1 MLVPLLSK
9 EQSRLAALARYNILD
24 TLEEQAYD
32 DIVNLAAFICE
43 TPIALI
49 SLVDTER
56 QWFKARVGLEARETP
71 REYAFCAHAI
81 HQPKQVMIVQDAT
94 LDRRFST
101 NPLVTG
107 DPSIRFYAGAPL
119 VTPAGEALG
128 TVCVIDRVPR
138 VLDADKIEG
147 LRALSRQVVAQLEL
161 RRMVAEMERLA
172 EEQSA
177 YQRQLEEY
185 QRQMER
191 VNAELMESNSY
202 DSLTG
207 IHNRQALETKLQT
220 QMGRAESLGV
230 PLSLLLMDVDNFKLI
245 NDNYGHQAGDAVLRK
260 IAELIR
266 ENCRD
271 HDVCGRYGGEE
282 FAVILPD
289 TGLDGACVLAER
301 FRRAIEKTRGGVTE
315 ETITIS
321 IGAATLQAGQSMHD
335 LVHCAD
341 QALYHAKEHGRNK
354 ATHIEQIAGSFQSRQ
369 ARPTLVSQK

>member
-1 MLVPLLSK
+1 MVVSLLSK
-9 EQSRLAALARYNILD
+9 EQSRLEALARYNILD

-32 DIVNLAAFICE
+32 DIVGLAAFICE

-49 SLVDTER
+49 SLVDAER
-56 QWFKARVGLEARETP
+56 QWFKARVGLEAKETP

-81 HQPKQVMIVQDAT
+81 RKPKQVMVVQDAI
-94 LDRRFST
+94 LDPRFAT
-101 NPLVTG
+101 NPLVAG
-107 DPSIRFYAGAPL
+107 DPNIRFYAGAPL
-119 VTPAGEALG
+119 VTPTGEALG

-138 VLDADKIEG
+138 VLEEDKIEA

-161 RRMVAEMERLA
+161 RSMVAEMERLA

-177 YQRQLEEY
+177 YQLQLEEY

-191 VNAELMESNSY
+191 VNADLKESNSY

-207 IHNRQALETKLQT
+207 IHNRQVIETKLQT
-220 QMGRAESLGV
+220 QMERAASMDV
-230 PLSLLLMDVDNFKLI
+230 PLSLLLMDVDNFKSI
-245 NDNYGHQAGDAVLRK
+245 NDNYGHQTGDTVLRN
-260 IAELIR
+260 IAELID

-301 FRRAIEKTRGGVTE
+301 FRRAVEKARGVTD
-315 ETITIS
+315 ETITVS
-321 IGAATLQAGQSMHD
+321 IGAATLQPGQNMND

-341 QALYHAKEHGRNK
+341 KALYHAKEHGRNK
-354 ATHIEQIAGSFQSRQ
+354 SAHIEQISDKPQVKK
-369 ARPTLVSQK
+369 ARPTVVHQK

>member
-1 MLVPLLSK
+1 MVVSLLLSK
-9 EQSRLAALARYNILD
+9 EQSRLEALARYDILD

-49 SLVDTER
+49 SLVDSER
-56 QWFKARVGLEARETP
+56 QWFKARVGLEAQETP

-81 HQPKQVMIVQDAT
+81 RKPKQVMIVQDAS
-94 LDRRFST
+94 LDPRFSA

-119 VTPAGEALG
+119 VTPGGKALG

-138 VLDADKIEG
+138 VLDEDKIEA

-161 RRMVAEMERLA
+161 RRMVMEMERLM
-172 EEQSA
+172 EEQSV

-185 QRQMER
+185 QRQIES
-191 VNAELMESNSY
+191 VNADLVQSNTY
-202 DSLTG
+202 DGLTG
-207 IHNRQALETKLQT
+207 IHNRQSFETRLQT
-220 QMGRAESLGV
+220 QIERAVSMDA
-230 PLSLLLMDVDNFKLI
+230 PLSLLLMDVDKFKSI
-245 NDNYGHQAGDAVLRK
+245 NDNYGHQTGDTVLRS

-289 TGLDGACVLAER
+289 TGFDGACVLAER
-301 FRRAIEKTRGGVTE
+301 FRRAVENAKGVTD
-315 ETITIS
+315 ETITVS
-321 IGAATLQAGQSMHD
+321 IGAATLQAGQNMKD

-341 QALYHAKEHGRNK
+341 QALYHAKDTGRNK
-354 ATHIEQIAGSFQSRQ
+354 SAHIEDISGKTRAGK
-369 ARPTLVSQK
+369 ARPVVVHEK